1 MKTIYL
7 ILSLLALWQDPERN
21 QENRLAMH
29 ASFETDRPALVL
41 DGAWKFRGWEEP
53 SGRDTLFYRES
64 TDDTSWR
71 TMPVPG
77 MWELNGFGDP
87 LYVTSKYPWK
97 WHYENNPP
105 FVPEENNHVGQYRR
119 TFYWSGTEA
128 DEQVTL
134 RIGAVT
140 SNVRVWL
147 NGSYVGYSE
156 DSRLAADF
164 DVNALLRQGENL
176 LALEVF
182 RWCDGTYLEDQDC
195 WRLSGISRSVELI
208 RRPAQRLED
217 LRIDAQASGRLRLE
231 MQVTPGVKALRLRLK
246 SPSGWVRRWK
256 IPASGDTLRLERQLR
271 HPRLWS
277 AETPHLYVLEIDV
290 LDASG
295 RRSETVRTELGFRD
309 VEVRGK
315 QLLVNGKPVLIKG
328 VNRHEMSPDGG
339 YCVTRAQMEEDVRLL
354 KQLNIN
360 AVRTSHYPDDPY
372 WYTLCD
378 RYGIY
383 VMDEADIESHGI
395 GYKPENTLAD
405 KPEWKLAHRERF
417 ERMVRRDRNHPCVI
431 LWSLGNEA
439 GNGENHAANYRWG
452 KQEDPTRPVIY
463 QKLQGRRDELDWTDI
478 EFYHY
483 RSPEFCEQYLTD
495 GRQVKPF
502 MLQEYAH
509 AMGNSL
515 GNFREYWDLVRK
527 YDGFQGGFIW
537 DFADQALRRG
547 EGWTIGGDY
556 NDYDAW
562 SGSMHCNGLLTPDRQ
577 WHPHALEAAFVHR
590 NILVEAT
597 PQEAGQGIIRLHN
610 EYFFRGLENFRLD
623 WEILCNGVPTSLRG
637 HVNRLRIGPGET
649 RSIRLAGFH
658 PADWEQMPGEICLNL
673 SLTLKRPEGLLDGG
687 TELSWGQ
694 VLLREARPG
703 KDELPPEAK
712 APWELRFR
720 KADGFLGSWSIAGEE
735 LISESLMP
743 CFGRAVTEND
753 FGAQLEQTMAFWL
766 YPQFRLV
773 ALDYDGNLREC
784 KEDLVCSGG
793 LAHLEAEYDLG
804 GDVRVRMEYRISEAG
819 ALDIDTRLDA
829 PETAPDLFRLG
840 LSFAMNGRFD
850 NLEFYGLGPF
860 ENYADRKAA
869 ARLGYYAQKVADQ
882 YHWGYVRPQ
891 ESGNHEDLRWMRLTD
906 AQGSGLFACSDSLFS
921 GSALP
926 LSREM
931 LDLSIHEPGNV
942 HFPVPLTWQ
951 KHYHS
956 YELVPLAS
964 LEDRSKGN
972 SWIHLDARQMGVGGI
987 NTWGEKPLEP
997 YRIHAGSYAFHFKL
1011 VPLAPRSLGD

>member
-1 MKTIYL
+1 MKTIIL
-7 ILSLLALWQDPERN
+7 ILSLLTLWQDPERN
-21 QENRLAMH
+21 QENRLPMH
-29 ASFETDRPALVL
+29 ASFETDRSSLVL
-41 DGAWKFRGWEEP
+41 DGVWKFRGWEEP
-53 SGRDTLFYRES
+53 AGRDTLFYRES
-64 TDDTSWR
+64 VDDTPWR

-105 FVPEENNHVGQYRR
+105 FVPEEHNHVGQYRR
-119 TFYWSGTEA
+119 TFYWSGAEA

-147 NGSYVGYSE
+147 NGNYVGYSE

-164 DVNALLRQGENL
+164 DVTDLLRQGENL

-195 WRLSGISRSVELI
+195 WRLSGISRSVELL
-208 RRPAQRLED
+208 RRPRVRLED
-217 LRIDAQASGRLRLE
+217 LRIDASASGRLRLT
-231 MQVTPGVKALRLRLK
+231 MQVTPGVEALRFRLK

-256 IPASGDTLRLERQLR
+256 IRASGDTLSLVRQLR
-271 HPRLWS
+271 RPRLWT
-277 AETPHLYVLEIDV
+277 AETPNLYTLEIDV
-290 LDASG
+290 LDIRG
-295 RRSETVRTELGFRD
+295 RRTETVRTELGFRD

-339 YCVTRAQMEEDVRLL
+339 YCMTREQMEEDVRLL

-383 VMDEADIESHGI
+383 VMDEADIESHGM
-395 GYKPENTLAD
+395 GYDPDKTLAD
-405 KPEWKLAHRERF
+405 KPEWKEAHRERF
-417 ERMVRRDRNHPCVI
+417 ERMVRRDRNHPCII

-439 GNGENHAANYRWG
+439 GNGGNHAANYRWG
-452 KQEDPTRPVIY
+452 KREDPTRPVIY

-483 RSPEFCEQYLTD
+483 RTPEFCEQYLTD

-502 MLQEYAH
+502 LLQEYAH

-515 GNFREYWDLVRK
+515 GNFKEYWDLVRK

-547 EGWTIGGDY
+547 EGWAIGGDY

-562 SGSMHCNGLLTPDRQ
+562 SGSMHCNGLLTSDRQ
-577 WHPHALEAAFVHR
+577 WHPHAWEAAFEHR
-590 NILVEAT
+590 NILVEAS
-597 PQEAGQGIIRLHN
+597 PEEAGQGIIRLHN
-610 EYFFRGLENFRLD
+610 EYFFRGLENFRLS

-637 HVNRLRIGPGET
+637 RVNRLRIGPGET
-649 RSIRLAGFH
+649 KSIRLRGFD
-658 PADWEQMPGEICLNL
+658 PADWAQMPGEICLNL
-673 SLTLKRPEGLLDGG
+673 SLELKRHEGLLDEG

-694 VLLREARPG
+694 VLLREARPEE
-703 KDELPPEAK
+703 DERPSEAK
-712 APWELRFR
+712 ASWELRFR
-720 KADGFLGSWSIAGEE
+720 KADGFLRSWSVAGEE
-735 LISESLMP
+735 LLSEPLMP
-743 CFGRAVTEND
+743 CFGRAITEND
-753 FGAQLEQTMAFWL
+753 FGAQFEKTMAPWL

-773 ALDYDGNLREC
+773 ALDYDGSLREC
-784 KEDLVCSGG
+784 GEDLVCSDGP
-793 LAHLEAEYDLG
+793 AQLEAEYDLG
-804 GDVRVRMEYRISEAG
+804 NNVRVRMEYRISEAG
-819 ALDIDTRLDA
+819 TLEVDTRLDA

-840 LSFAMNGRFD
+840 LSFAMNGRFEQ
-850 NLEFYGLGPF
+850 LEFYGLGPF

-869 ARLGYYAQKVADQ
+869 ARLGCYEQKVADQ

-891 ESGNHEDLRWMRLTD
+891 ESGNHEDLRWLRLTD
-906 AQGSGLFACSDSLFS
+906 AEGYGLLACSDSLFS
-921 GSALP
+921 ASALP

-931 LDLSIHEPGNV
+931 LDMSIHEPGNV
-942 HFPVPLTWQ
+942 HYPVPLTWQ

-956 YELVPLAS
+956 YELLPLAS
-964 LEDRSKGN
+964 LEDRSQGN
-972 SWIHLDARQMGVGGI
+972 TWVHLDARQMGVGGI
-987 NTWGEKPLEP
+987 NTWGAKPLEP
-997 YRIHAGSYAFHFKL
+997 YLIHAGSHAYHFTL
-1011 VPLAPRSLGD
+1011 TPVAP

>member
-1 MKTIYL
+1 M
-7 ILSLLALWQDPERN
+7 
-21 QENRLAMH
+21 
-29 ASFETDRPALVL
+29 
-41 DGAWKFRGWEEP
+41 
-53 SGRDTLFYRES
+53 
-64 TDDTSWR
+64 
-71 TMPVPG
+71 
-77 MWELNGFGDP
+77 
-87 LYVTSKYPWK
+87 
-97 WHYENNPP
+97 
-105 FVPEENNHVGQYRR
+105 RR
-119 TFYWSGTEA
+119 
-128 DEQVTL
+128 
-134 RIGAVT
+134 
-140 SNVRVWL
+140 
-147 NGSYVGYSE
+147 
-156 DSRLAADF
+156 
-164 DVNALLRQGENL
+164 
-176 LALEVF
+176 
-182 RWCDGTYLEDQDC
+182 
-195 WRLSGISRSVELI
+195 
-208 RRPAQRLED
+208 
-217 LRIDAQASGRLRLE
+217 
-231 MQVTPGVKALRLRLK
+231 
-246 SPSGWVRRWK
+246 
-256 IPASGDTLRLERQLR
+256 
-271 HPRLWS
+271 PRLWS
-277 AETPHLYVLEIDV
+277 AETPYLYALEIDV
-290 LDASG
+290 LDTAG
-295 RRSETVRTELGFRD
+295 RCCETVRTELGFRD

-339 YCVTRAQMEEDVRLL
+339 YCMTKEQMEEDVRLL

-383 VMDEADIESHGI
+383 VMDEADIESHGM
-395 GYKPENTLAD
+395 GYDPEKTLAD

-452 KQEDPTRPVIY
+452 KHEDPTRPVIY

-502 MLQEYAH
+502 LLQEYAH

-515 GNFREYWDLVRK
+515 GNFRDYWDLIRK

-562 SGSMHCNGLLTPDRQ
+562 SGSMHCNGLLTSDRQ
-577 WHPHALEAAFVHR
+577 WHPHAWEAAFVQR
-590 NILVEAT
+590 NILVET
-597 PQEAGQGIIRLHN
+597 LPQEAGQGIIRLHN
-610 EYFFRGLENFRLD
+610 EYFFRGLENFCLN
-623 WEILCNGVPTSLRG
+623 WEILCNGVTTSLRG
-637 HVNRLRIGPGET
+637 RVNRLRIGPGET
-649 RSIRLAGFH
+649 RSIRLRGFR
-658 PADWEQMPGEICLNL
+658 PSDWEQMQGEICLNL
-673 SLTLKRPEGLLDGG
+673 SFTLKRPEGLLDKG

-694 VLLREARPG
+694 VLLREVRPEV
-703 KDELPPEAK
+703 DEQPLEVK

-720 KADGFLGSWSIAGEE
+720 KADGFLNTWTIAGKD
-735 LISESLMP
+735 LLSDPLMP

-753 FGAQLEQTMAFWL
+753 FGAGFEQTMAFWL

-773 ALDYDGNLREC
+773 SLNYDGNLREC
-784 KEDLVCSGG
+784 EENLVCNGG
-793 LAHLEAEYDLG
+793 PAQLEAEYDMG
-804 GDVRVRMEYRISEAG
+804 GEVRVRMEYRISETG
-819 ALDIDTRLDA
+819 TLDVDTRLDA

-850 NLEFYGLGPF
+850 NLDFYGLGPF

-906 AQGSGLFACSDSLFS
+906 AQGYGLCARSDTLFS

-931 LDLSIHEPGNV
+931 LDLTIHEPGNV
-942 HFPVPLTWQ
+942 HYPVPLTWQ

-956 YELVPLAS
+956 YELAPQAS
-964 LEDRSKGN
+964 LEDRSKGS
-972 SWIHLDARQMGVGGI
+972 SWVHLDARQMGVGGI
-987 NTWGEKPLEP
+987 NTWGEKPLEA
-997 YRIHAGSYAFHFKL
+997 YRIHAGSHAFHFKL
-1011 VPLAPRSLGD
+1011 TPILP